1 MLIPNKNSS
10 LQEAFKYIE
19 SSLQAKLDG
28 AHYPDH
34 PTAKGDILEEAWREV
49 LGRYLPARFR
59 VENGFVIDSKGN
71 ISGQIDCI
79 VYDNVYTPT
88 FWGEGGHFHIPAE
101 AVHAVFE
108 IKPTVNKTYIQ
119 AASDKIASVR
129 ELHRTSIPYVGS
141 GQENAPKE
149 LFPIIGGLLAS
160 KVEYKQG
167 IEGKPFHRA
176 VRSIHQNDSECMK
189 SIDLVLTG
197 FDGYADY
204 FDSGFPTDAPP
215 HTDRTKGAATRG
227 LFRLVRALL
236 SQGTVGAIDLRC
248 YLE

>member
-1 MLIPNKNSS
+1 

-19 SSLQAKLDG
+19 RSLQAKLEG
-28 AHYPDH
+28 ANYPEH

-49 LGRYLPARFR
+49 LRRYLPARFR
-59 VENGFVIDSKGN
+59 VNDGFVIDSKGG

-79 VYDNVYTPT
+79 IYDNVFTPT

-101 AVHAVFE
+101 AVHAVLE
-108 IKPTVNKTYIQ
+108 IKPTVNLGYIR
-119 AASDKIASVR
+119 AASDKAASVR
-129 ELHRTSIPYVGS
+129 MLHRTSIPYMSS
-141 GQENAPKE
+141 GQENPPKE

-160 KVEYKQG
+160 RIEYKEG
-167 IEGKPFHRA
+167 IEGTAFQQA
-176 VRSIHQNDSECMK
+176 VDRIHQDDPECMQ

-215 HTDRTKGAATRG
+215 HRDIDKGAATRG

-236 SQGTVGAIDLRC
+236 SQGTVGAIDLRG